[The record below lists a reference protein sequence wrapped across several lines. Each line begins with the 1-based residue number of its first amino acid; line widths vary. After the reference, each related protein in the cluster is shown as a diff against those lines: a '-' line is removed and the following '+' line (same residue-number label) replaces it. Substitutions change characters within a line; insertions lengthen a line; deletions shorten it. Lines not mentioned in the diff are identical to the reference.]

1 MNKNYFR
8 NTNKDVTVYQNT
20 IIKKCAYILFGI
32 HKDEFIELGG
42 KMIDDS
48 SSYYIEKKYDG
59 TPTGEVC
66 AVLEYKGRRF
76 ALWSIEV
83 PSSGDRESDGE
94 EYFGAVE
101 KLVNRKDVFI
111 KQSIERFVKSQ
122 MDTFYIE
129 KVGSLDKDWRNV

>member
-1 MNKNYFR
+1 MNKFDNLYKKIINEESSSEPETFASGDDSI
-8 NTNKDVTVYQNT
+8 DVLKVS
-20 IIKKCAYILFGI
+20 
-32 HKDEFIELGG
+32 
-42 KMIDDS
+42 IDD
-48 SSYYIEKKYDG
+48 
-59 TPTGEVC
+59 GEVC